1 MAVAPDA
8 ISLQPNAMQKT
19 EQKTNRTE
27 KTGKPFGWLGLLLI
41 AIVSGLVVKVI
52 GDPLVEVFG
61 PKVENTVKEAG
72 DFVDRQL
79 DQNWGKKLHR
89 WIEEQRER

>member
-1 MAVAPDA
+1 
-8 ISLQPNAMQKT
+8 MQKT
-19 EQKTNRTE
+19 EQKTAKTTRPE
-27 KTGKPFGWLGLLLI
+27 KTGGPAGWLGLLLI

-61 PKVENTVKEAG
+61 PKVEHAVEEAG
-72 DFVDRQL
+72 DFVDQQL

-89 WIEEQRER
+89 WFEEQQEQRR